1 MRKTAKGA
9 VAAAAGVVLLLG
21 GAGSLAYWTDSA
33 TVDGGAIN
41 SGHLQL
47 LTDDTNPGCSAWTL
61 DGGDPYDP
69 DTSLV
74 VPGDT
79 LTESCTFTLSAT
91 GDHMQ
96 GTVEASAADI
106 TGDNALADDLEVS
119 VSGITLNGTEATTF
133 TEANDGQTLGVDVTV
148 TLPGSSGNNTMDL
161 SAALDDIT
169 VTATQAH
176 P

>member
-9 VAAAAGVVLLLG
+9 IAAAAAAVLLVG

-33 TVDGGAIN
+33 NVDGGTVN

-61 DGGDPYDP
+61 DGGDPFDP
-69 DTSLV
+69 ATSLL

-79 LTESCTFTLSAT
+79 VTETCTFTLDAE
-91 GDHMQ
+91 GDHME
-96 GTVEASAADI
+96 GTVEASAANVS
-106 TGDNALADDLEVS
+106 GDLADALEVT
-119 VSGITLNGTEATTF
+119 VSGITLNGTAATTF
-133 TEANDGQTLGVDVTV
+133 TEANDGQTLGVNVAV
-148 TLPGSSGNNTMDL
+148 NFLPASDNTTMDL
-161 SAALDDIT
+161 SAVLDNIT

>member
-9 VAAAAGVVLLLG
+9 IAAAAGVVLLLG
-21 GAGSLAYWTDSA
+21 GAGSLAYWSSSA
-33 TVDGGAIN
+33 DVDGGTIT

-47 LTDDTNPGCSAWTL
+47 LTDTTNPGCSPWTL
-61 DGGDPYDP
+61 DGGDPF
-69 DTSLV
+69 TSASLV

-96 GTVEASAADI
+96 GTVVASAATM
-106 TGDNALADDLEVS
+106 TGDLASALDVA
-119 VSGITLNGTEATTF
+119 VSGITLNGTAASTF
-133 TEANDGQTLGVDVTV
+133 TEANDGQALGVDVSV
-148 TLPGSSGNNTMDL
+148 TFNTDSDNTTEDV
-161 SAALDDIT
+161 SAVLQDIT
-169 VTATQAH
+169 VTATQVH

>member
-1 MRKTAKGA
+1 MKKTAKGA
-9 VAAAAGVVLLLG
+9 IAAAAAAVLLVG

-33 TVDGGAIN
+33 DVDGGTVN

-47 LTDDTNPGCSAWTL
+47 LTDATNPGCSDWTL
-61 DGGDPYDP
+61 DGGDPFDP
-69 DTSLV
+69 ATSLL

-79 LTESCTFTLSAT
+79 VTETCTFTLDAE

-96 GTVEASAADI
+96 GTVEASAANV
-106 TGDNALADDLEVS
+106 TGDLADALDVT
-119 VSGITLNGTEATTF
+119 VSGITLNGTAATTF
-133 TEANDGQTLGVDVTV
+133 TEANDGQTLGVDVAV
-148 TLPGSSGNNTMDL
+148 NFLPASDNTTMDL
-161 SAALDDIT
+161 AAVLDNVT